1 MQPFMRLTIVL
12 ALVLI
17 IGWGCA
23 QEAAIAPSPEPH
35 EKESASS
42 SPQVSV
48 PSKGTGLK
56 RKAPVT
62 VKGDDRLG
70 WVDNALQTYPPE
82 RFLTGL
88 GIAPDRKTASR
99 RSISEM
105 EKPITQAISGRINL
119 RSKELQT
126 LSRQLD
132 QNFDKLADACLRA
145 SLATATTDGRVA
157 ELFIEKATLETVY
170 ALAVLDRQLSAN
182 QLKRSIQGLDDQLKR
197 LLNRLSDPNH
207 LVQAADRGELA
218 GAFICRE
225 ALDAALT
232 MVNPEGQGIPLS
244 VKSEV
249 IDRLLEKK

>member
-1 MQPFMRLTIVL
+1 MRPFMRLNIVL
-12 ALVLI
+12 TLVLI

-35 EKESASS
+35 EEESASS
-42 SPQVSV
+42 LPQMSL

-62 VKGDDRLG
+62 VNGDDRLG
-70 WVDNALQTYPPE
+70 WVDNALKTYPPD

-119 RSKELQT
+119 RSKALQT
-126 LSRQLD
+126 LSRQLGR
-132 QNFDKLADACLRA
+132 NIDKLADACSRA

-157 ELFIEKATLETVY
+157 ELFIENSTVETVY

-182 QLKRSIQGLDDQLKR
+182 QLKRSIQRLDDQLKR
-197 LLNRLSDPNH
+197 LVNRLSDPNH
-207 LVQAADRGELA
+207 LVQPAEKGDLA
-218 GAFICRE
+218 GAYICRE

-232 MVNPEGQGIPLS
+232 MVASEGKGIPLS
-244 VKSEV
+244 VKPRE